1 MDLGLGDRVAL
12 VTGSY
17 RGTGAAIARALA
29 AEGAAVLVHGFAV
42 AEADPVVAEIIAAGG
57 RAEAVF
63 GDITGDDGAAEVAAQ
78 ALRLAGR
85 VDVLVNNYGTADR
98 GRWDD
103 TGGDDWLQAY
113 QKNVLTA
120 VRMIQLLVEP
130 MRARGWGRIIQ
141 LGTIGSTRPNARM
154 PHYYA
159 SKGALATLTVSLAKE
174 LAGSAITVNT
184 VSPGLTRTVEGLAT
198 MVLAFIGFATVGTV
212 VFTTR
217 TGLAIHRNA
226 IEVLHFIGAQDSYI
240 ASQFASR
247 ALSLG
252 LKGGVIGLLL
262 AAPTLWGIAVMAA
275 EMEAGLLPDITLG
288 PPHYSAVVALPLVIA
303 FIAMVTARLTVMK
316 TLSRML

>member
-1 MDLGLGDRVAL
+1 MFTRRSDLPLDKDTL
-12 VTGSY
+12 SQFLPWL
-17 RGTGAAIARALA
+17 IAFMVFL
-29 AEGAAVLVHGFAV
+29 AVLAMAGMLVLDAT
-42 AEADPVVAEIIAAGG
+42 AA
-57 RAEAVF
+57 RW
-63 GDITGDDGAAEVAAQ
+63 
-78 ALRLAGR
+78 
-85 VDVLVNNYGTADR
+85 DR
-98 GRWDD
+98 GIS
-103 TGGDDWLQAY
+103 G
-113 QKNVLTA
+113 
-120 VRMIQLLVEP
+120 
-130 MRARGWGRIIQ
+130 
-141 LGTIGSTRPNARM
+141 
-154 PHYYA
+154 
-159 SKGALATLTVSLAKE
+159 TLTVQIVPAENPIKDSERLQKVLLLLGETPEVHRFETLGDAKLMTLLEPWLGATAASGDLPLPRLVDVE
-174 LAGSAITVNT
+174 LK
-184 VSPGLTRTVEGLAT
+184 PGAELDVEKLSQRMESRVPGVTIDDHSIWLERLVRLIRTVEGLAT

-288 PPHYSAVVALPLVIA
+288 PPHYSAAVALPLVIA

>member
-1 MDLGLGDRVAL
+1 MFTRRSDLPLDKDTL
-12 VTGSY
+12 SQFLPWL
-17 RGTGAAIARALA
+17 IAFMVFL
-29 AEGAAVLVHGFAV
+29 AVLAMAGMLVLDAT
-42 AEADPVVAEIIAAGG
+42 AA
-57 RAEAVF
+57 RW
-63 GDITGDDGAAEVAAQ
+63 
-78 ALRLAGR
+78 
-85 VDVLVNNYGTADR
+85 DR
-98 GRWDD
+98 GIS
-103 TGGDDWLQAY
+103 G
-113 QKNVLTA
+113 
-120 VRMIQLLVEP
+120 
-130 MRARGWGRIIQ
+130 
-141 LGTIGSTRPNARM
+141 
-154 PHYYA
+154 
-159 SKGALATLTVSLAKE
+159 TLTVQIVPAENPIKDSERLQKVLLLLGETPEVHRFETLGDAKLMTLLEPWLGATAASGDLPLPRLVDVE
-174 LAGSAITVNT
+174 LK
-184 VSPGLTRTVEGLAT
+184 PGAELDVEKLSQRMEARVPGVTIDDHSIWLERLVRLIRTVEGLAT

-275 EMEAGLLPDITLG
+275 KMEAGLLPDITLG

>member
-1 MDLGLGDRVAL
+1 MFTRRSDLPLDKDTL
-12 VTGSY
+12 SQFLPWL
-17 RGTGAAIARALA
+17 IAFMVFL
-29 AEGAAVLVHGFAV
+29 AVLAMAGMLVLDAT
-42 AEADPVVAEIIAAGG
+42 AA
-57 RAEAVF
+57 RW
-63 GDITGDDGAAEVAAQ
+63 
-78 ALRLAGR
+78 
-85 VDVLVNNYGTADR
+85 DR
-98 GRWDD
+98 GIS
-103 TGGDDWLQAY
+103 G
-113 QKNVLTA
+113 
-120 VRMIQLLVEP
+120 
-130 MRARGWGRIIQ
+130 
-141 LGTIGSTRPNARM
+141 
-154 PHYYA
+154 
-159 SKGALATLTVSLAKE
+159 TLTVQIVPAENPIKDSERLQKVLLLLGETPEVHRFETLGDAKLMTLLEPWLGATAASGDLPLPRLVDVE
-174 LAGSAITVNT
+174 LK
-184 VSPGLTRTVEGLAT
+184 PGAELDVEKLSQRMESRVPGVTIDDHSIWLERLVRLIRTVEGLAT